1 MAKKRLWKD
10 RDEGA
15 ALALAFVSLGVG
27 GVPLCGG
34 ETVDVAFD
42 AGALDKYFCFI
53 SSAVN
58 GAPVLRIPDPPE
70 LSEPV
75 LESDEAL
82 LVAGVWVSVE
92 VLLRATISQLTTSS
106 SR

>member
-1 MAKKRLWKD
+1 M
-10 RDEGA
+10 
-15 ALALAFVSLGVG
+15 ALAVVSLGVG

-34 ETVDVAFD
+34 DAAVVVVVVAFD

-92 VLLRATISQLTTSS
+92 VLLLATIFQLTTSS

>member
-1 MAKKRLWKD
+1 MLVESLAGV
-10 RDEGA
+10 GA
-15 ALALAFVSLGVG
+15 AVG
-27 GVPLCGG
+27 PEEAVVVVF
-34 ETVDVAFD
+34 E

-53 SSAVN
+53 SSALN

-82 LVAGVWVSVE
+82 LVAGV
-92 VLLRATISQLTTSS
+92 
-106 SR
+106 

>member
-1 MAKKRLWKD
+1 M
-10 RDEGA
+10 G
-15 ALALAFVSLGVG
+15 LAVSLGVG
-27 GVPLCGG
+27 GVPLCGD
-34 ETVDVAFD
+34 ETVDVALE

-58 GAPVLRIPDPPE
+58 GAPVLRIPDPAE
-70 LSEPV
+70 LSDPV

-82 LVAGVWVSVE
+82 LVAGAWVSVD
-92 VLLRATISQLTTSS
+92 VLLRATIFQLTTSS